1 MEKRRL
7 AIGKKKMKKGQILAH
22 AGWFLEIF
30 ELDQLT
36 PKNGWQTTEKRLRLL
51 LHSHMVLNVTFHTAI
66 IILCFLN
73 TFVFFSFTL
82 SFFLYPCPI
91 DPCLVPFHP
100 SNFSEDDLDTGTF
113 AGVQVKTFAGFAN
126 EINHNCLKE
135 REKLTTY
142 ILNGDKDRKFT
153 IAKNLMER
161 KCWK

>member
-1 MEKRRL
+1 MKKRRL
-7 AIGKKKMKKGQILAH
+7 AIEKQTMKKGQILAH
-22 AGWFLEIF
+22 ACWFLEVF

-36 PKNGWQTTEKRLRLL
+36 PKKGRQRTEKRLRLL
-51 LHSHMVLNVTFHTAI
+51 LHSHLVLNVTFHTAI

-73 TFVFFSFTL
+73 TFVFFFSFIL
-82 SFFLYPCPI
+82 SFFMYPCPI

-100 SNFSEDDLDTGTF
+100 CLHVCWSPSKN
-113 AGVQVKTFAGFAN
+113 FAGFAN
-126 EINHNCLKE
+126 VINHNCLKE

-142 ILNGDKDRKFT
+142 ILNGDRDRKFT